1 MGHIQNMTTE
11 VPIFPSI
18 QSFLS
23 RDQRL
28 LIGGRWLPAQSGE
41 TFETINPATG
51 QALCRVA
58 SGDTADVD
66 AAVKAAQAAFEAW
79 AGMMPAQ
86 RERLLHRLA
95 DLMEQHKDELAQLE
109 TLDNG
114 KPYRVAYN
122 VEVNVAIGQMR
133 YYAGLP
139 TKLKG
144 ETYAVSSPC

>member
-1 MGHIQNMTTE
+1 MATETQVLPKIQE
-11 VPIFPSI
+11 
-18 QSFLS
+18 FLN

-28 LIGGRWLPAQSGE
+28 LIGGQWLPSASGE

-58 SGDTADVD
+58 SGGPADID

-109 TLDNG
+109 T
-114 KPYRVAYN
+114 
-122 VEVNVAIGQMR
+122 
-133 YYAGLP
+133 
-139 TKLKG
+139 
-144 ETYAVSSPC
+144 

>member
-1 MGHIQNMTTE
+1 MATTTAQQ
-11 VPIFPSI
+11 ILPSV
-18 QSFLS
+18 QAFLN

-28 LIGGRWLPAQSGE
+28 LIGGKWVAAASGE
-41 TFETINPATG
+41 TFDTINPATG
-51 QALCRVA
+51 QPLCKVA
-58 SGDTADVD
+58 SAGSADVD
-66 AAVKAAQAAFEAW
+66 AAVTAAQAAFESW
-79 AGMMPAQ
+79 AAMMPAQ

-95 DLMEQHKDELAQLE
+95 DLMEQHRDELAQLE

-122 VEVNVAIGQMR
+122 VEVNVGIGQMR

-144 ETYAVSSPC
+144 ETY